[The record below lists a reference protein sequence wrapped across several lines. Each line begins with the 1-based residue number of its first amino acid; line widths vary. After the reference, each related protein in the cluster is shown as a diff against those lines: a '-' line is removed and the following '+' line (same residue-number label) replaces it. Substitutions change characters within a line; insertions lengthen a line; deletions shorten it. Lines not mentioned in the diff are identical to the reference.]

1 MRRELKVE
9 IERESLNSTIDYSQ
23 LQDNYESTSEIPITP
38 ITSVTNSPNK
48 KVSLVDDISLERM
61 DLMLQILAMQ

>member
-9 IERESLNSTIDYSQ
+9 IKRESLTSTIDYSQ
-23 LQDNYESTSEIPITP
+23 LQDNYESTSE
-38 ITSVTNSPNK
+38 TSVTSETNSPNK
-48 KVSLVDDISLERM
+48 KVSLVDDISLERI